1 MSKFIALMDN
11 NGNLVYE
18 RVENIDAVHQVEFG
32 DNRSLKPNSAENC
45 KTKLIIKGKSSN
57 TRYDS
62 DKTITYNYRYL
73 FVQEDV
79 ETVMMRMGC

>member
-1 MSKFIALMDN
+1 MSKFISLMDN

-32 DNRSLKPNSAENC
+32 DNRALKPNSAENC
-45 KTKLIIKGKSSN
+45 KTKLIIKGKSGK

-62 DKTITYNYRYL
+62 DKVITYNYRYL
-73 FVQEDV
+73 FVVEDV
-79 ETVMMRMGC
+79 ETVMFRIGV